1 MAGPAPP
8 KRLVTSLV
16 SDAVFAPGCRL
27 HATVSMTADAI
38 KWQQE
43 AQSRKLRADNL
54 QLIAQ
59 VEQLKSITGPLQH
72 LSIEQIIT
80 SGNIDTVTG
89 RSQVSAD
96 LSMECVGHI
105 IFLRIGQ

>member
-1 MAGPAPP
+1 
-8 KRLVTSLV
+8 
-16 SDAVFAPGCRL
+16 
-27 HATVSMTADAI
+27 MTADAI

-89 RSQVSAD
+89 RSQVSAAPFHGVRGAHN
-96 LSMECVGHI
+96 LFENWPVEHGLTPLAPNWVYSQV
-105 IFLRIGQ
+105 RVQ